1 MDKVK
6 IQKNTKNQ
14 EQEQKII
21 FERIKKKLKNV
32 SVEKLLAIEILIEKE
47 PKPKN
52 TNKTQT

>member
-14 EQEQKII
+14 KQEQKII

-47 PKPKN
+47 SKPKN
-52 TNKTQT
+52 TNKTQK